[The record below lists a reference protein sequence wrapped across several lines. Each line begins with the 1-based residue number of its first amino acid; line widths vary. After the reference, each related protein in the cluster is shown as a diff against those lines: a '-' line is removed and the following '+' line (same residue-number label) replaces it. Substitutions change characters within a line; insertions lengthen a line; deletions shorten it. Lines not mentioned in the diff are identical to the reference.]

1 MLVAVALVVSVGDP
15 GRIAW
20 VRTFFVIFGS
30 LLIQALPFVLLGALA
45 AALVEVF
52 VPIGVFEKL
61 GDLPRPLQL
70 PAAALAGIAFPICE
84 CGSVPVARRL
94 MQRGLMPSAAV
105 TFMLAAPVLNPV
117 VIASTFVAFRGR
129 TTLWTMVG
137 GRFLL
142 GMLVAIAVGW
152 VVGNRSKDELLKPN
166 PEEAHEHLLELGRPE
181 ARWRR
186 FFVHL
191 GNDFLFM
198 GRYLLLGATIAAAI
212 QTFLPT
218 SLLTGLAERQVVSVL
233 AMMALAAALS
243 LCSESDAFVA
253 ASFVQFGPSAMLGF
267 LVFGPMVDLKLV
279 ALYAGTFRRGFA
291 RTVVLVAAVGDASSA
306 RCGWGWRSD
315 ERRRRRADRCAGP
328 RTEAAPR
335 SAMEPQRASPGPSCS
350 PRGQGCS
357 GSCGSAAARR
367 STCRPGRT
375 GSFPIAAVLL
385 TAATIGRLAS
395 ARVDD
400 AEAARRARA
409 LDHGPDGRAGGPGAV
424 RAGDDARDVLG
435 GQARRVLGRGV
446 RGLGRRHRQRRA
458 HADRRGRRR
467 DQPRG
472 RARARQAGRRDA

>member
-1 MLVAVALVVSVGDP
+1 MAQIAERRPIAQLPRQADRGTTIAVGATLVVVALVVSIGDP

-137 GRFLL
+137 GRVLL

-152 VVGNRSKDELLKPN
+152 AVGNRSKEELLKPN
-166 PEEAHEHLLELGRPE
+166 PEEVDEHLLELGRPE

-218 SLLTGLAERQVVSVL
+218 SLLTGLAERQVLSVIAL
-233 AMMALAAALS
+233 MALAAALS
-243 LCSESDAFVA
+243 LCSESDAVVA

-291 RTVVLVAAVGDASSA
+291 RTVVLVAAV
-306 RCGWGWRSD
+306 
-315 ERRRRRADRCAGP
+315 
-328 RTEAAPR
+328 
-335 SAMEPQRASPGPSCS
+335 
-350 PRGQGCS
+350 
-357 GSCGSAAARR
+357 
-367 STCRPGRT
+367 
-375 GSFPIAAVLL
+375 
-385 TAATIGRLAS
+385 ATFVG
-395 ARVDD
+395 
-400 AEAARRARA
+400 A
-409 LDHGPDGRAGGPGAV
+409 LWV
-424 RAGDDARDVLG
+424 
-435 GQARRVLGRGV
+435 GV
-446 RGLGRRHRQRRA
+446 AFG
-458 HADRRGRRR
+458 
-467 DQPRG
+467 
-472 RARARQAGRRDA
+472 

>member
-1 MLVAVALVVSVGDP
+1 MAQLTAPIRTSGAGRMADRRTVVGVAAMLVAVALLVSVGDL

-30 LLIQALPFVLLGALA
+30 ILIQALPFVMLGAFA

-61 GDLPRPLQL
+61 GALPRPLQL
-70 PAAALAGIAFPICE
+70 PAAALAGLAFPICE

-117 VIASTFVAFRGR
+117 VIASTYVAFRGR
-129 TTLWTMVG
+129 STLWTMVG

-152 VVGNRSKDELLKPN
+152 VVGNRSKEQLLKPN
-166 PEEAHEHLLELGRPE
+166 PEEEHEHMLELGRPE

-218 SLLTGLAERQVVSVL
+218 SVLTGVAARPVISVL
-233 AMMALAAALS
+233 TMMALAAALS

-253 ASFVQFGPSAMLGF
+253 ASFVQFGPAAQLGF

-291 RTVVLVAAVGDASSA
+291 RTVVLVSAV
-306 RCGWGWRSD
+306 
-315 ERRRRRADRCAGP
+315 
-328 RTEAAPR
+328 
-335 SAMEPQRASPGPSCS
+335 
-350 PRGQGCS
+350 
-357 GSCGSAAARR
+357 
-367 STCRPGRT
+367 
-375 GSFPIAAVLL
+375 
-385 TAATIGRLAS
+385 ATFVG
-395 ARVDD
+395 
-400 AEAARRARA
+400 A
-409 LDHGPDGRAGGPGAV
+409 LWV
-424 RAGDDARDVLG
+424 
-435 GQARRVLGRGV
+435 GV
-446 RGLGRRHRQRRA
+446 AFG
-458 HADRRGRRR
+458 
-467 DQPRG
+467 
-472 RARARQAGRRDA
+472 